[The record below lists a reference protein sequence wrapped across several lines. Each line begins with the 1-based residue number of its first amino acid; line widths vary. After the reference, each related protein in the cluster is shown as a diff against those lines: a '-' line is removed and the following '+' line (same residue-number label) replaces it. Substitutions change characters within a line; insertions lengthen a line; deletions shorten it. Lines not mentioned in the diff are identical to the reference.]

1 MFRIKQVSTVCFL
14 CFCWGIIRRV
24 ISTEEKKRFL
34 VFCWSG
40 DTRIWT
46 GEKRICSPLPYHSA
60 MSPKCYK
67 YKIDENFPGL
77 LNCFFIV
84 LAPWVLFSLIFP
96 KSQRNSNPSS
106 LLIGFDSS
114 FQFLD
119 WVYLKIHNVQNFLLP
134 FYWKIKCGFSVAKSK
149 IKLYENRNH

>member
-1 MFRIKQVSTVCFL
+1 MQGYLQFFWKTPDQMLRIKQVSTVCLL

-96 KSQRNSNPSS
+96 KSQRNPNPSS

-114 FQFLD
+114 FQFRLS
-119 WVYLKIHNVQNFLLP
+119 LSQN
-134 FYWKIKCGFSVAKSK
+134 S
-149 IKLYENRNH
+149 